1 MLIGCH
7 LSIGKG
13 FSNVLD
19 EAESLSM
26 NAVQIFSHNASS
38 WRMKGITSDTAASFR
53 ERFAR
58 SSVEYIVIHTMYL
71 LNLASPDDALY
82 ERSID
87 ALIEEIKRA
96 GMLGIDRVVIHIG
109 AHKGSGVEAG
119 IARVTSAL
127 NRVLGSDIAKENR
140 KVRVLLEDTAGAGTT
155 MGTSFS
161 EIGAITRGLDDPR
174 RVGVC
179 LDTCHAF
186 AAGYELRTADGLART
201 LSEFDLEIG
210 LDRLELIHLND
221 SKFPLG
227 ARRDRH
233 AHIGAGEIGIAGISL
248 IVNHPALRDLPF
260 ILETPKEMDGK
271 PGADRVNLAQVRSLR
286 EEKEEL

>member
-13 FSNVLD
+13 FPATID
-19 EAESLSM
+19 EAESQGM
-26 NAVQIFSHNASS
+26 TAIQIFSHNASR
-38 WRMKGITSDTAASFR
+38 WKMKEITTEIAASFR
-53 ERFAR
+53 ERRAR
-58 SSVEYIVIHTMYL
+58 SSVEYVVVHTMYL
-71 LNLASPDDALY
+71 LNLASPDDALH
-82 ERSID
+82 ERSIQ
-87 ALIEEIKRA
+87 ALQEEIGRA
-96 GMLGIDRVVIHIG
+96 GMLGIDRIVTHIG

-119 IARVTSAL
+119 IVRVISAL
-127 NRVLGSDIAKENR
+127 DRVLSSDVAAEYPS
-140 KVRVLLEDTAGAGTT
+140 VRVLLEDTAGAGTT

-161 EIGAITRGLDDPR
+161 EIGAIIDGLADSS

-186 AAGYELRTADGLART
+186 AAGYELRTAAGLEDT
-201 LSEFDLEIG
+201 LSEFDSQIG
-210 LDRLELIHLND
+210 LERLELIHLND

-248 IVNHPALRDLPF
+248 VVNHPALRDLPF
-260 ILETPKEMDGK
+260 ILETPKEIDGK
-271 PGADRVNLAQVRSLR
+271 GGADRVNLAQVRSLR
-286 EEKEEL
+286 KEKEEK